1 MSNAPSAP
9 PAAPP
14 TPRRGRWPWQR
25 SFQARIVFAYG
36 AVFAAVLALFTV
48 WVGRVIYDTQLNAA
62 EHDLEVVAFLA
73 ANALEDPLSGY
84 ASEFDQYRRWA
95 EQSGKN
101 DEGESEHS
109 GDGEEADGLPLLR
122 SPTPVAPPEIV
133 LPRLQQVAAL
143 YANDAQARVTILDT
157 GGHVLADS
165 HHPAAA
171 VANQGQ
177 QVEVAA
183 ALAGVEEHA
192 VRPDPF
198 TGEPALY
205 AAAPIQ
211 QGNQVLGTA
220 QVSRPVQA
228 IMAGINTMLVSLA
241 GAAILALALATGLAI
256 WIGRRLVQPI
266 QSLERAALAA
276 ARGDLTHTVPVTSA
290 DEIGALAAA
299 FNYMVGEVRSLLE
312 QQRAF
317 VANASHELRTPLANI
332 KLRSEAL
339 RSLGNA
345 DPALTARYVAEIDGE
360 ADRLARLANDL
371 LNLAQIE
378 ESGAPQPPRDP
389 VSLDGMLRDA
399 AVVMQLRAEQAGLT
413 FIVDLAADLPPV
425 RVDPDQVEGVVLNLL
440 DNALKYTP
448 AGGRVVLRAAV
459 QGDELQVRVEDSGPG
474 IPPADLPHIFDR
486 FYRVDKVRSRRSR
499 GQNGLG
505 SGAGLGLS
513 IARALVER
521 NGGRIW
527 VEPAPEGGSVFAV
540 AFPVGSRADR
550 LPRTLDDFRNPT

>member
-1 MSNAPSAP
+1 M
-9 PAAPP
+9 
-14 TPRRGRWPWQR
+14 
-25 SFQARIVFAYG
+25 
-36 AVFAAVLALFTV
+36 
-48 WVGRVIYDTQLNAA
+48 IYDTQLNAA

-84 ASEFDQYRRWA
+84 ASEFDKYRQWA
-95 EQSGKN
+95 EQSSKG
-101 DEGESEHS
+101 DESEQEH
-109 GDGEEADGLPLLR
+109 GNDGEEEDGIPTR
-122 SPTPVAPPEIV
+122 PPAPPPTPVPSPEIV

-157 GGHVLADS
+157 QGDVLADS

-171 VANQGQ
+171 VANQGK
-177 QVEVAA
+177 QVEVVAA
-183 ALAGVEEHA
+183 VAGVEEHA

-198 TGEPALY
+198 TGDPALY

-211 QGNQVLGTA
+211 QGNQVLGVA
-220 QVSRPVQA
+220 QVSRSVA
-228 IMAGINTMLVSLA
+228 AVTASANSLLMSLA
-241 GAAILALALATGLAI
+241 GAAVLALLVATGLAI
-256 WIGRRLVQPI
+256 WLGRQLVQPI
-266 QSLERAALAA
+266 RNLERAALAA
-276 ARGDLTHTVPVTSA
+276 ARGDLTHTVPVTTA

-299 FNYMVGEVRSLLE
+299 FNYMVSEVRSLLA

-317 VANASHELRTPLANI
+317 VANASHELRTPLTNI

-339 RSLGNA
+339 RSLGNE

-378 ESGAPQPPRDP
+378 ETGAPQAPPAA
-389 VSLDGMLRDA
+389 VALDGVLRDA
-399 AVVMQLRAEQAGLT
+399 AVIMQLRAEQAGVT
-413 FIVDLAADLPPV
+413 FTVDLAADLPPV
-425 RVDPDQVEGVVLNLL
+425 CVDPDQVEGVVLNLL

-448 AGGRVVLRAAV
+448 AGGQVVLHAAV
-459 QGDELQVRVEDSGPG
+459 LGDELQVKVVDSGPG

-505 SGAGLGLS
+505 SGAGWGFPS
-513 IARALVER
+513 P
-521 NGGRIW
+521 GRW
-527 VEPAPEGGSVFAV
+527 WSATAGGSGWSQQWVGGVCLGWGFRFA
-540 AFPVGSRADR
+540 AAALGDKLDALLGTEVGHLQARRPWAER
-550 LPRTLDDFRNPT
+550 LVCNGDLAK